1 MKSGG
6 DFPQKIFCAF
16 SVAPCVG
23 CLSPSPISLPV
34 NLVGSG
40 NKEDEEEMDEEE
52 DEEGEENGEKK
63 ERDEERE
70 KKEEDKDVECI
81 KRVCSSL

>member
-1 MKSGG
+1 MRH
-6 DFPQKIFCAF
+6 P
-16 SVAPCVG
+16 VG
-23 CLSPSPISLPV
+23 CFYPSPISLSV

-52 DEEGEENGEKK
+52 DEEGEEKGEKK

-70 KKEEDKDVECI
+70 KKEEDKDMECI

>member
-1 MKSGG
+1 MRH
-6 DFPQKIFCAF
+6 P
-16 SVAPCVG
+16 VG
-23 CLSPSPISLPV
+23 CFYPSPISLPV

-40 NKEDEEEMDEEE
+40 NKEDEEEMDE
-52 DEEGEENGEKK
+52 GEEK

>member
-1 MKSGG
+1 MRH
-6 DFPQKIFCAF
+6 P
-16 SVAPCVG
+16 VG
-23 CLSPSPISLPV
+23 CFYPSPISLPV

-52 DEEGEENGEKK
+52 DEEGEEKGEKK

>member
-1 MKSGG
+1 MRH
-6 DFPQKIFCAF
+6 P
-16 SVAPCVG
+16 VG
-23 CLSPSPISLPV
+23 CFYPSPISLPV

-40 NKEDEEEMDEEE
+40 NKEDEEE
-52 DEEGEENGEKK
+52 DEEGEEK

>member
-1 MKSGG
+1 MRH
-6 DFPQKIFCAF
+6 P
-16 SVAPCVG
+16 VG
-23 CLSPSPISLPV
+23 CFYPSPISLPV

-52 DEEGEENGEKK
+52 DEEMDEEEGEEK